1 MNMIFSEEVIFYGCL
16 IDEGAY
22 PMAYIANQLVDLI
35 GNTPLLRLN
44 GLAHEEGLQAD
55 VVVKLEYFNPLG
67 SIKDR
72 VAYAMIKDA
81 ETRGI
86 LTKDSTIIEPTSGNT
101 GIGLAFVSAVCGY
114 KLILVM
120 PETMSVERR
129 NLLTALGA
137 QLVLTDGAKGMTGA
151 IDKAQELC
159 RSTPGGV
166 TLGQF
171 DNPANPA
178 IHKVTTAVEIWD
190 DVDGEMDIFVAGIG
204 TGGTLSGVGEVL
216 KMYRKDIQVV
226 GIEPLGSAVLSGKEA
241 GPHRIQGIG
250 AGFVPPVLNTDI
262 LDEVIAVS
270 DEDALTMMRQL
281 ARLEGL
287 LVGIS
292 SGAAVFAACQL
303 AKREE
308 NRGKRIVVICP
319 DSGERY
325 LSMGV
330 YH

>member
-1 MNMIFSEEVIFYGCL
+1 
-16 IDEGAY
+16 
-22 PMAYIANQLVDLI
+22 MAYIANQLVDLI

-226 GIEPLGSAVLSGKEA
+226 GVEPLGSAVLSGKEA

-250 AGFVPPVLNTDI
+250 AGFVPPVLNTDV

>member
-1 MNMIFSEEVIFYGCL
+1 
-16 IDEGAY
+16 
-22 PMAYIANQLVDLI
+22 MAYIANQLVDLI

-72 VAYAMIKDA
+72 VAYAMSKDA

-226 GIEPLGSAVLSGKEA
+226 GVEPLGSAVLSGKEA

>member
-1 MNMIFSEEVIFYGCL
+1 
-16 IDEGAY
+16 
-22 PMAYIANQLVDLI
+22 
-35 GNTPLLRLN
+35 
-44 GLAHEEGLQAD
+44 
-55 VVVKLEYFNPLG
+55 
-67 SIKDR
+67 
-72 VAYAMIKDA
+72 
-81 ETRGI
+81 
-86 LTKDSTIIEPTSGNT
+86 
-101 GIGLAFVSAVCGY
+101 
-114 KLILVM
+114 M

-129 NLLTALGA
+129 NLLMALGA

-226 GIEPLGSAVLSGKEA
+226 GVEPLGSAVLSGKEA

>member
-1 MNMIFSEEVIFYGCL
+1 
-16 IDEGAY
+16 
-22 PMAYIANQLVDLI
+22 
-35 GNTPLLRLN
+35 
-44 GLAHEEGLQAD
+44 
-55 VVVKLEYFNPLG
+55 
-67 SIKDR
+67 
-72 VAYAMIKDA
+72 MIKDA

-226 GIEPLGSAVLSGKEA
+226 GVEPLGSAVLSGKEA

>member
-1 MNMIFSEEVIFYGCL
+1 
-16 IDEGAY
+16 
-22 PMAYIANQLVDLI
+22 MAYIANQLVDLI

-190 DVDGEMDIFVAGIG
+190 DVDGEMNIFVAGIG

-226 GIEPLGSAVLSGKEA
+226 GVEPLGSAVLSGKEA